1 MYLQLLKDV
10 GRKNVV
16 WKLKRNIYGLKDAPR
31 AWYDEVRSEMKRF
44 CATIRKFDKAV
55 FMWQEKNKLA
65 GLPVSHVDNFSFVGT
80 EYGTEY
86 FGDKISHH
94 QRDSFEYLGWKVMCK
109 DYPQSVYSKCCF
121 Y

>member
-55 FMWQEKNKLA
+55 FMWQEKT
-65 GLPVSHVDNFSFVGT
+65 S
-80 EYGTEY
+80 
-86 FGDKISHH
+86 
-94 QRDSFEYLGWKVMCK
+94 
-109 DYPQSVYSKCCF
+109 
-121 Y
+121 